1 MINIQPIQISPAATK
16 AAIQGFSGTF
26 PITDDSVILNIGL
39 LDEDGNI
46 LKRELCPLTAEEYNA
61 WGEGTEG
68 DTAILALCLQKLNI
82 AIEE

>member
-16 AAIQGFSGTF
+16 AKLSGFTGTF
-26 PITDDSVILNIGL
+26 PIQNDSVILTISL
-39 LDEDGNI
+39 LDEDDNI
-46 LKRELCPLTAEEYNA
+46 LKRELCPLTAEEYNS